1 MNERLSHFDKA
12 GRAKMV
18 NVGFK
23 EETFRR
29 ATACGKIF
37 MKNDVLSIIKKGT
50 AEKGDVLGVARIAG
64 ISAVKKTHELIP
76 LCHPLR
82 IGSVSIDF
90 DINED
95 ESSVKAV
102 CRVEGV
108 ERTGFEMEA
117 LTGVSVALL
126 TVYDM
131 LKSADKSMKIGDIFL
146 VEKSGGKSGLY
157 RARES

>member
-1 MNERLSHFDKA
+1 
-12 GRAKMV
+12 MV
-18 NVGFK
+18 NIGQK
-23 EETFRR
+23 EETFRS

-37 MKNDVLSIIKKGT
+37 MKSEALSLIKKGT

-64 ISAVKKTHELIP
+64 ITAAKKTHDLIP

-82 IGSVSIDF
+82 IGSISIDF
-90 DINED
+90 DINEN
-95 ESSVKAV
+95 ECSVKAV

-131 LKSADKSMKIGDIFL
+131 IKSADKSMNIGEIFL
-146 VEKSGGKSGLY
+146 MEKSGGKSGHY
-157 RARES
+157 RADES